1 MTRRYKRAAILLVLL
16 TLWVGTAGQPRQDVP
31 TESTASAASPPAE
44 PYSGTRL
51 PVRWGFYIT
60 YNPNSWTSLQ
70 ANAKNLNYV
79 SPWFYYVNKEGQVTG
94 KDDPKVSRLLR
105 EVGAKNLPMVQN
117 SAQYNDFTSVLTDTN
132 KQVAIIDQ
140 LDALVTA
147 NGYDGITIDFE
158 WVNAADKGMLTT
170 FMGRLSERF
179 KPKGKLVAMAV
190 AAKSTDTTSG
200 WSAPYDY
207 NALGK
212 IVDYMLV
219 MAYDYH
225 WSTSAPGPVAPINKL
240 REAAAYTVSRVPANK
255 VIWGVGVYGYDWE
268 RTGVPAP
275 TSSAGSPTPTATP
288 SFTPTSTNTPVGTA
302 TPTPS
307 GTRTA
312 TPSATPTGKA
322 EYRNHGEA
330 IAASKTGGAK
340 SGYDT
345 TTESPWVIYYRDGWQ
360 REIWYENRRSF
371 DAKLGLIEK
380 YGMAGFGIW
389 RLGQE
394 DPKIWETVAS
404 AGPPAACKPIKQFA
418 PTATK
423 VYFPETR
430 HSLGGPFLRHW
441 REKGGLAI
449 FGYPLTEEFTE
460 TSQTNGK
467 RYKVQY
473 FERNRFEYHP
483 ENKPPNDVLLG
494 LLGVQVAGN
503 RTFPPALDPATGPEI
518 VFFPQVQHTLGG
530 PFFKHWQEYG
540 GLGQFGYPISEP
552 IMEQSSINGRTYMVQ
567 YMQRARFELHPAPD
581 QQPDTMVLL
590 GLLGLDVL
598 PCRD

>member
-1 MTRRYKRAAILLVLL
+1 MMRRYKRVAILLILI
-16 TLWVGTAGQPRQDVP
+16 TLSTGGAATMHP
-31 TESTASAASPPAE
+31 TVSAAPAFTTE
-44 PYSGTRL
+44 AYEGTKF
-51 PVRWGFYIT
+51 PVRWGFYVT

-70 ANAKNLNYV
+70 TNAKNLNYV
-79 SPWFYYVNKEGQVTG
+79 SPWFFYVNKEGQVTG
-94 KDDPKVSRLLR
+94 RDDPKVSRLLK
-105 EVGAKNLPMVQN
+105 EVGAKSLPMVQN

-132 KQVAIIDQ
+132 KQIAIIDQ
-140 LDALVTA
+140 LDALITT

-158 WVNAADKGMLTT
+158 WVNAADKGLLTT
-170 FMGRLSERF
+170 FMGRLYERLQ
-179 KPKGKLVAMAV
+179 PKGKLVAMAV

-207 NALGK
+207 AALGK
-212 IVDYMLV
+212 VLDYMLV

-225 WSTSAPGPVAPINKL
+225 WSTSGPGPVAPINKL
-240 REAAAYTVSRVPANK
+240 RTAAAYTVERVPAKK

-268 RTGVPAP
+268 RKGMPAP
-275 TSSAGSPTPTATP
+275 TSKVASSTPTA
-288 SFTPTSTNTPVGTA
+288 SPTSTPTLTNTPIGTS

-307 GTRTA
+307 GTRTV
-312 TPSATPTGKA
+312 TPTATPTGKA
-322 EYRNHGEA
+322 EYRNYAEA
-330 IAASKTGGAK
+330 MAAAATDGAK

-345 TTESPWVIYYRDGWQ
+345 TAEAPWVIYNRDGWQ

-371 DAKLGLIEK
+371 DAKMGLIER

-394 DPKIWETVAS
+394 DPKVWETVAS
-404 AGPPAACKPIKQFA
+404 AGPPIACKPIKQFGS
-418 PTATK
+418 TSTK
-423 VYFPETR
+423 VFFPETR
-430 HSLGGPFLRHW
+430 HSLGGVFLRHW
-441 REKGGLAI
+441 RENGGLPI

-460 TSQTNGK
+460 VSPTNGK

-483 ENKPPNDVLLG
+483 ENKPPDDVQLG

-503 RTFPPALDPATGPEI
+503 RVFPPALDPITGPEI
-518 VFFPQVQHTLGG
+518 VFFPQVKHTLGG
-530 PFFKHWQEYG
+530 HFFKHWQEYG

-552 IMEQSSINGRTYMVQ
+552 VMEQSNIDGKTYMVQ
-567 YMQRARFELHPAPD
+567 YMQRARFELHSAPERV
-581 QQPDTMVLL
+581 PDTMVLL

-598 PCRD
+598 PCR